1 MVKPRKPDTPSVSE
15 PCEILTMKALNRAL
29 LARQMLLERSAL
41 PAPEVIGNL
50 VGLQAQAPHSPY
62 FALWTRIEGFRQEDL
77 TRLIES
83 RQSVRIALMRSTIH
97 LVSAEDAIRLRP
109 HVEPVLERGLM
120 GNYGKKLAE
129 LDLNYIAEAGRTLV
143 ETEPLTLKDL
153 GLKLSMQ
160 WHGRDPEALA
170 MVIRNKV
177 PLVQIPPR
185 GLWGKSGQAVYTTA
199 EAWLGNEAREPAPM
213 DSIVLRYLA
222 AFGPA
227 TVKDI
232 QTWSGLTKLKTV
244 VDRLRPVLAV
254 FHDEAGHELFD
265 LPDAPRPSADTPSPP
280 RFLGEFD
287 QMLLS
292 YADRS
297 RVMSEAD
304 RTKVFT
310 NNGIIRSVILVDGFV
325 HGLWKLSES
334 KTKTVLDIA
343 PFRQLDARQLEALKE
358 EGSKL
363 LQFAA
368 PERHD
373 TEIRFADVREDDSGS
388 NSVN

>member
-1 MVKPRKPDTPSVSE
+1 MVKPGKPFTPGISE
-15 PCEILTMKALNRAL
+15 PCDILTKKALNRAL
-29 LARQMLLERSAL
+29 LARQMLLERAAL
-41 PAPEVIGNL
+41 PAAEVIGNL
-50 VGLQAQAPHSPY
+50 VGLQAQAPNSPY
-62 FALWTRIEGFRQEDL
+62 FALWTRIEGFLQEDL
-77 TRLIES
+77 TGLIES
-83 RQSVRIALMRSTIH
+83 RQAVRIALMRSTIH
-97 LVSAEDAIRLRP
+97 LVSAQDALRLRP
-109 HVEPVLERGLM
+109 HVQPVLDRGLM

-129 LDLNYIAEAGRTLV
+129 LDLNDIAEAGRTLV

-153 GLKLSMQ
+153 GQKLSMQ
-160 WHGRDPEALA
+160 WNGRDPEALA

-199 EAWLGNEAREPAPM
+199 EAWLGNVAHEPASM

-232 QTWSGLTKLKTV
+232 QIWSGLTKLKAV
-244 VDRLRPVLAV
+244 VDRMRPKLAV

-265 LPDAPRPSADTPSPP
+265 LPDAPRPSEETPSPP

-310 NNGIIRSVILVDGFV
+310 TNGIIRSVILVDGFV
-325 HGLWKLSES
+325 CGLWKLSES

-343 PFRQLDARQLEALKE
+343 PFRQLNARQLEELRE
-358 EGSKL
+358 EGTKL

-368 PERHD
+368 PVQHE
-373 TEIRFADVREDDSGS
+373 TEIRYAGRP
-388 NSVN
+388 